1 MVREI
6 SEPTV
11 PRPQHTLF
19 RFRFAVIGA
28 LVLALP
34 LAACGRK
41 GALDPPPG
49 GYVLEDIP
57 SRVTPVTRRGAPP
70 QQQEKQAEFD
80 DEGRPVAPKGLKKK
94 LPGDWLID

>member
-1 MVREI
+1 MI
-6 SEPTV
+6 
-11 PRPQHTLF
+11 
-19 RFRFAVIGA
+19 A

-49 GYVLEDIP
+49 GYQIDKGVV
-57 SRVTPVTRRGAPP
+57 RTPTTNAGALPP
-70 QQQEKQAEFD
+70 PKNVQPD
-80 DEGRPVAPKGLKKK
+80 YDENGRPIPPEGQKKK